1 VAEDTK
7 KTTNQKRW
15 ALVDVA
21 QGDVAAKAELWVTHV
36 ITVKDFGLPTE
47 TTEHNWEAEITI
59 GRVKTVVAVAS
70 GMAEFDTALNEL
82 RLAIVDAR
90 NALATM

>member
-1 VAEDTK
+1 VAEDTR

-15 ALVDVA
+15 ELVDVA
-21 QGDVAAKAELWVTHV
+21 QGEASAKAELWVTHV

-47 TTEHNWEAEITI
+47 VTEHNWEAEITI
-59 GRVKTVVAVAS
+59 GRVKTVVAVAA
-70 GMAEFDTALNEL
+70 GMTEFDAALNDL
-82 RLAIVDAR
+82 RQAIVDAR